1 MLSADFALVV
11 EGSQRYYTT
20 FNVTVSS
27 FSDGT
32 PTGATALDALDRPS
46 FTLTERMHPAEGGLD
61 VSGLD
66 FVLHAGGGDSITAEW
81 TNDDDELVATY
92 MTAEL
97 TAAATTLAVQNSA
110 AVGALPRVVWVAGE
124 AMLATA
130 APTST
135 TLTVTRGYLGTQ
147 ARAIP
152 YEASDAVAYEVRL
165 GPGSATGR
173 RVRFYNVAG
182 GIASLRWVGYVRMGP
197 TLSENGVSYVLQC
210 VHAWDQEQESILAAQ
225 EPAATLAGY
234 DALAIRLAI
243 VINDGTIIIWARWSN
258 IKAKVCESLRDA
270 LLVMLRRARDD
281 AESQGATDVIPGV
294 SQSSAG
300 YVVKLQLTGL
310 ARGEGI
316 ITCAGETF
324 TAQVVENSGITEY
337 VWTIPADFDGGALVR
352 PGFAV
357 PGQAD
362 RATVIAPAPS
372 VRLADWATVAS
383 GDVIIE
389 PTLRANLSDDFALEF
404 SATGQSTPG
413 VVLGDT
419 NFTEGAVVGT
429 GSAATFHGV
438 ASIAQRDLAA
448 RSTGGAMPAATTT
461 ITSALPLYHTLR
473 VTAPHWLDGVQAVLE
488 DDSFVTSDSDSRN
501 WSWVNSSVTRR
512 ATGGLTAAVEWR
524 LSGGRT
530 VGEFVKENAALRG
543 ACVAVRE
550 GTLTIIAVRE
560 PRPTDTPV
568 TTLTE
573 ADYIAGTVTQ
583 YEGNSEGVV
592 TAVTIAS
599 PVRALTVKDAVAVSR
614 YGNQRTLE
622 VTTDGVRNDSRG
634 AFDPVGWALQLA
646 GPLLTRWRKP
656 VGAYTVTVSATLEP
670 VVYLGAVIDFA
681 SYNAPDGSGARSFT
695 SKRGVVI
702 GRTEDFGEGTLT
714 LDILALP
721 MVYGFAPACRV
732 ATVSGAVLTIAGGY
746 AGDAGDYAGSTLTGY
761 RKVSGDYGTGWFAAG
776 YKVRLILRDSAT
788 YTAESYTVSSVDTAL
803 RRIVLTSAVNTAPTN
818 WPALV
823 AGGSIVDV
831 VFDSFATSVS
841 AQRVFAAVAD
851 ETTREIASGV
861 SARRWAP

>member
-1 MLSADFALVV
+1 MLTADFALVV

-20 FNVTVSS
+20 PNVTVSS

-32 PTGATALDALDRPS
+32 PTGATALDALGRPD
-46 FTLTERMHPAEGGLD
+46 FTLSERMHPAEGGLD
-61 VSGLD
+61 VSALD
-66 FVLHAGGGDSITAEW
+66 FVLHATGGDSVTAEW

-97 TAAATTLAVQNSA
+97 TAAATTLTVQNSA

-152 YEASDAVAYEVRL
+152 YDAEAAQAYEVRL

-173 RVRFYNVAG
+173 RVRFYNVVG
-182 GIASLRWVGYVRMGP
+182 GVAVLRWVGYVRMGP

-210 VHAWDQEQESILAAQ
+210 VHAWDQEQEAILAAQ
-225 EPAATLAGY
+225 EPAARLTGY

-243 VINDGTIIIWARWSN
+243 VIEDGTIIIAPRWAN
-258 IKAKVCESLRDA
+258 LKAKVCNSLRDA
-270 LLVMLRRARDD
+270 LFVVARKARED

-294 SQSSAG
+294 SQSGAG
-300 YVVKLQLTGL
+300 YVVKLQMTGL
-310 ARGEGI
+310 ARGEGV

-324 TAQVVENSGITEY
+324 TAQVVANSGVTEY
-337 VWTIPADFDGGALVR
+337 VWTIPRDFDGGALVR

-362 RATVIAPAPS
+362 RATVIAPAPG
-372 VRLADWATVAS
+372 VRLTEWATVAS
-383 GDVIIE
+383 GETIIE
-389 PTLRANLSDDFALEF
+389 PTLRANLSDDFALEL
-404 SATGQSTPG
+404 AVTGQSTPG
-413 VVLGDT
+413 VVADDT
-419 NFTEGAVVGT
+419 DFTEGAVVGT
-429 GSAATFHGV
+429 GATSTFHGV

-448 RSTGGAMPAATTT
+448 RSTGDAMPSATTA

-473 VTAPHWLDGVQAVLE
+473 VAAPHWLDGVQTVLE

-599 PVRALTVKDAVAVSR
+599 PVRSLTVKDAVAVSR

-656 VGAYTVTVSATLEP
+656 VGAYTITVSASLEP
-670 VVYLGAVIDFA
+670 VVYLGAVVDFA
-681 SYNAPDGSGARSFT
+681 SYTAPDGSGARSFT

-702 GRTEDFGEGTLT
+702 GRTEDFGAGTLT
-714 LDILALP
+714 LDELASP
-721 MVYGFAPACRV
+721 VVYGLSPACRV

-746 AGDAGDYAGSTLTGY
+746 GGNAGDYAGSTLTGY
-761 RKVSGDYGTGWFAAG
+761 QGVAGDYGVGWFAAG

-803 RRIVLTSAVNTAPTN
+803 RTITLTSAVASAPTN
-818 WPALV
+818 WAALV
-823 AGGSIVDV
+823 SSGSTVDV
-831 VFDSFATSVS
+831 VFDSFATTVE
-841 AQRVFAAVAD
+841 AQRVFAGVAD
-851 ETTREIASGV
+851 ETTRAIASGV
-861 SARRWAP
+861 RPRKWAP

>member
-1 MLSADFALVV
+1 MLTADFALVV

-20 FNVTVSS
+20 PNVTVSS

-32 PTGATALDALDRPS
+32 PTGATALDALGRPD
-46 FTLTERMHPAEGGLD
+46 FTLSERIHPAEGGLD
-61 VSGLD
+61 VSALN
-66 FVLHAGGGDSITAEW
+66 FVLHASGGDTITAEW

-97 TAAATTLAVQNSA
+97 TAAATTLTVQNSA

-152 YEASDAVAYEVRL
+152 YEAAEALTYEVRL

-173 RVRFYNVAG
+173 RVRFYNVVG
-182 GIASLRWVGYVRMGP
+182 GVASLRWVGYVRMGP

-210 VHAWDQEQESILAAQ
+210 VHAWDQEQEAILAAQ
-225 EPAATLAGY
+225 EPAARLTGY
-234 DALAIRLAI
+234 DATALRLAI
-243 VINDGTIIIWARWSN
+243 VIDDGGIIVGPRWAN
-258 IKAKVCESLRDA
+258 AKAKVCTSLADA
-270 LLVMLRRARDD
+270 LALVVRKAGEY
-281 AESQGATDVIPGV
+281 AATQGATDVVTNV
-294 SQSSAG
+294 SRSGGAL
-300 YVVKLQLTGL
+300 VAKLQMTGL
-310 ARGEGI
+310 PRGEGV
-316 ITCAGETF
+316 ITCAGQTF
-324 TAQVVENSGITEY
+324 NAAASSSSGVVEY
-337 VWTIPADFDGGALVR
+337 LWTIPAGFDGGALVR

-362 RATVIAPAPS
+362 RATVIAPAPG
-372 VRLADWATVAS
+372 VRLTEWATVAS
-383 GDVIIE
+383 GDVVIE
-389 PTLRANLSDDFALEF
+389 PTLRANLSDDFALEL

-413 VVLGDT
+413 VVLGDSD
-419 NFTEGAVVGT
+419 FTEGAVVGT
-429 GSAATFHGV
+429 GAASTFHG
-438 ASIAQRDLAA
+438 IARVVQRDIAA
-448 RSTGGAMPAATTT
+448 RSTGDAMPSATTA

-473 VTAPHWLDGVQAVLE
+473 VVAPHWLDGVQAVLE
-488 DDSFVTSDSDSRN
+488 DDSFITSDSDSRN

-512 ATGGLTAAVEWR
+512 ATGGPTAAVEWR

-543 ACVAVRE
+543 ACVALRE
-550 GTLTIIAVRE
+550 GTLAIIAVRE

-599 PVRALTVKDAVAVSR
+599 PVRSLTVKDAVAVSR

-622 VTTDGVRNDSRG
+622 VTTDGVRNDARG

-656 VGAYTVTVSATLEP
+656 VGAYTITVSASLEP

-714 LDILALP
+714 LDVLALP
-721 MVYGFAPACRV
+721 VVYGFAPACRV

-746 AGDAGDYAGSTLTGY
+746 AGNAGDYAGSTLAGY
-761 RKVSGDYGTGWFAAG
+761 QGVSGDYGVGWFAAG

-788 YTAESYTVSSVDTAL
+788 YTAESYTVASVDTAL
-803 RRIVLTSAVNTAPTN
+803 RTITLTSAVASAPTN
-818 WPALV
+818 WAALV
-823 AGGSIVDV
+823 SGGSIVDV
-831 VFDSFATSVS
+831 VFDSYATTTST
-841 AQRVFAAVAD
+841 QRVFAAVAD
-851 ETTREIASGV
+851 ESTRAIASGV
-861 SARRWAP
+861 RPRKWAP